1 MTDNM
6 KAFLAEIEKNDELK
20 TKLTA
25 LKNPETAKDD
35 VIEIAKEYGFVL
47 KEEDFYS
54 DNSDD
59 ASGDELSAVTGGS
72 RPALGSSSSGFI
84 FDGGRS
90 CGCIFS
96 GVGNGGN
103 PPV

>member
-6 KAFLAEIEKNDELK
+6 KVFLAEVEKNDELK
-20 TKLTA
+20 TKLTE

-54 DNSDD
+54 DNSGDVSD
-59 ASGDELSAVTGGS
+59 DELSAVAGGF
-72 RPALGSSSSGFI
+72 LF
-84 FDGGRS
+84 GGG

-96 GVGNGGN
+96 GAGYDPN